1 MFESPLLAENVRPGA
16 TVLTEG
22 AFLWVGVAFGSE
34 EVCSFPLENLI
45 FSFVSNISFIP
56 VAHTLA
62 WSMFLENF

>member
-34 EVCSFPLENLI
+34 EVHTFPSENLI
-45 FSFVSNISFIP
+45 FSFVSNISLIP
-56 VAHTLA
+56 IAHTLT
-62 WSMFLENF
+62 W